1 VNPGNSSG
9 DLFLAFSTANPN
21 AANPDQVIH
30 SVETM
35 PNDSVNLIFAGIV
48 QATEEAVV
56 NALINNQSMTGH
68 SDR

>member
-1 VNPGNSSG
+1 
-9 DLFLAFSTANPN
+9 LFLAFSTANPN

-56 NALINNQSMTGH
+56 ML
-68 SDR
+68 